1 MFVCRGTLSKIKG
14 ERSEGQDKWRGKLV
28 AVWTKD
34 NNSTCIA
41 SRIFARCGTI
51 EAIGYINYKGR
62 QAYRIRRR
70 KPKDLFERRRR
81 KKRRVE

>member
-1 MFVCRGTLSKIKG
+1 MFVCRGTQSKIKG

-41 SRIFARCGTI
+41 SRLFARCGTI

-62 QAYRIRRR
+62 QAYRIRRH